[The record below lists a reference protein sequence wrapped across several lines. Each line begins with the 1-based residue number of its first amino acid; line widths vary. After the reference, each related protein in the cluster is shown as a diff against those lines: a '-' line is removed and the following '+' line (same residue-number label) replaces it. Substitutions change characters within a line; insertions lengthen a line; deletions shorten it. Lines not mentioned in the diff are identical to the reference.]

1 MNQRVRS
8 NRRRHPL
15 CFAGRTSTVWALVL
29 VFSLPLCARSAQAQ
43 EPRKETEADR
53 QFDLAESLF
62 KIKVYRTAA
71 PVYRRFL
78 KKFPQDRRCEEAR
91 YKLALSYFNL
101 GGEKNQKKALA
112 ELVVLRKQFPNGK
125 RTQDCLFRSGHLRY
139 IFGDS
144 KGAVADLLAL
154 SRLKTRADLRVPM
167 HHFLGR
173 SYYDLGRFAEAVKHL
188 TVVAK
193 APKANPLRQYALIVL
208 ADAHLKM
215 NHLAEHARTLDMLLK
230 DYAGLPTREEMW
242 LRLGD
247 ARLAL
252 KQFAPALAA
261 YGKLNPKGQYK
272 SRAALGKG
280 RALFGLKRYS
290 EAARVCKALLAAFR
304 ETPANKP
311 LKIPE
316 QCLYIVG
323 LSHFNQGAFVP
334 AADAFTRLL
343 ARVKQ
348 GGMAEDGA
356 YKLCWSYYRLGRG
369 SARKLVASCLD
380 FRRLFPASKWA
391 AQVAFMAAEGYLW
404 LGDYSNAIAHYGQ
417 IGPKDANYAD
427 ALYRIAYCRHK
438 QNKPE
443 DAARAY
449 DAFLA
454 GGGKHVKR
462 LSALLSAGALYQA
475 AGKYKEA
482 VDRYD
487 KYLAAK
493 PAGPEVEEVV
503 YQRGICYAKMSRFD
517 DMARAFKRYAAKYPN
532 GRYAGTA
539 LYWLGR
545 HHRIRGDALAEKGDA
560 AGAVREYAAAEKAWR
575 SSLGRKGPRRDETL
589 LGLAECCYN
598 LGENQAAQAAE
609 LAAKATAAK
618 GDQKKLLERQ
628 AGKLGKDSAASFRK
642 AAEGFLDIITRKPAM
657 LKLESVYFWT
667 GTYFR
672 EHGDPASAIR
682 AFRAILRNLKSK
694 RAVEALHQLALLH
707 AELKPP
713 DNDSVVRYC
722 DRLLK
727 QFPDSKLA
735 LQTKFVKA
743 EALYRKKKT
752 DNAAADLYLQVSRKG
767 AGLLKVASVTK
778 LGHISFARGE
788 YAAAARYFA
797 EIGLLYDDKVFTPEA
812 LYFAGKANVLLK
824 DPDAAAKFWEQ
835 LLRRYGGTKWAARA
849 KKELRPLGYVPAA
862 DGSIRR
868 K

>member
-1 MNQRVRS
+1 M
-8 NRRRHPL
+8 PL
-15 CFAGRTSTVWALVL
+15 AGRTSTAWGVVLVL
-29 VFSLPLCARSAQAQ
+29 LSLLCALPAQAQ
-43 EPRKETEADR
+43 EPKKETEADR

-62 KIKVYRTAA
+62 KIKVYKTAA
-71 PVYRRFL
+71 PVYRQFL
-78 KKFPQDRRCEEAR
+78 KEFPQDPRCEEAR

-112 ELVVLRKQFPNGK
+112 ELITLRKQFPSGK
-125 RTQDCLFRSGHLRY
+125 RSQDGLFRSGHLRY

-154 SRLKTRADLRVPM
+154 SKLKVRADLKIPM

-173 SYYDLGRFAEAVKHL
+173 SYYDLGQHAEAVRHL
-188 TVVAK
+188 AVVAK

-208 ADAHLKM
+208 ADAHLK
-215 NHLAEHARTLDMLLK
+215 LSKVADHAATLDMLLK
-230 DYAGLPTREEMW
+230 DYAGSPTQEEMW

-252 KQFAPALAA
+252 RQFAPALAA
-261 YGKLNPKGQYK
+261 YAKLNPKGQYK
-272 SRAALGKG
+272 DRAALGKG
-280 RALFGLKRYS
+280 RALFGLKRYP
-290 EAARVCKALLAAFR
+290 EAAKVCKALLAGFQ
-304 ETPANKP
+304 ETPANKS

-323 LSHFNQGAFVP
+323 LSSFNQGGFAEAAGAF
-334 AADAFTRLL
+334 AGLL

-348 GGMAEDGA
+348 GAMAEDGA
-356 YKLCWSYYRLGRG
+356 YKLCWSYYRLGG
-369 SARKLVASCLD
+369 KSAKKLVASCVN
-380 FRRLFPASKWA
+380 FRRLFPASKWV
-391 AQVAFMAAEGYLW
+391 AQVTFMAAEGYLR
-404 LGDYSNAIAHYGQ
+404 LGDYPNAVAHYGQ
-417 IGPKDANYAD
+417 IGPKDPNYAD
-427 ALYRIAYCRHK
+427 ALYRIAYSSHK
-438 QNKPE
+438 QNKRE

-449 DAFLA
+449 DVFLA
-454 GGGKHVKR
+454 KAGEHVKKV
-462 LSALLSAGALYQA
+462 SALLSAGALYQT

-493 PAGPEVEEVV
+493 PTGPEVEEVM
-503 YQRGICYAKMSRFD
+503 YQRGVCYAKMSRFD
-517 DMARAFKRYAAKYPN
+517 DMAAAFTQYAAKYPN
-532 GRYAGTA
+532 GRYVGTVF
-539 LYWLGR
+539 YWLGR
-545 HHRIRGDALAEKGDA
+545 HHRIRGDALAEKRDA
-560 AGAVREYAAAEKAWR
+560 AGAVKEYAAAEKAWR
-575 SSLGRKGPRRDETL
+575 SSLGLKGPHRDETL

-609 LAAKATAAK
+609 LAAKAKAAK

-628 AGKLGKDSAASFRK
+628 ADKLGKDSTASFQK
-642 AAEGFLDIITRKPAM
+642 AAEGFLGIMTRKPAM
-657 LKLESVYFWT
+657 LRLESVYFWT
-667 GTYFR
+667 GTHFR

-682 AFRAILRNLKSK
+682 AFQAVLRNLKSK

-713 DNDSVVRYC
+713 DNKSVVRYC
-722 DRLLK
+722 DQLLK
-727 QFPDSKLA
+727 QSPDSKLA

-743 EALYRKKKT
+743 EALYRESNT

-767 AGLLKVASVTK
+767 TGLLKVASVTK

-812 LYFAGKANVLLK
+812 LYFAGRANVLLK
-824 DPDAAAKFWEQ
+824 DLDEAVKFWGQ
-835 LLRRYGGTKWAARA
+835 LLKRYAGSKWAAQA
-849 KKELRPLGYVPAA
+849 KKGLRPLGYVATA
-862 DGSIRR
+862 DGSIQ
-868 K
+868 KK